1 MKFYATTLSFNG
13 TQTLN
18 TGCPFASGLMIFYS
32 PSSGFGGAYGFD
44 DFTFNTIWEG
54 GTNKWTITSMRSITH
69 TDGRCAI
76 FYIGTLYS

>member
-1 MKFYATTLSFNG
+1 MEFYTKTLNFNG

-18 TGCPFASGLMIFYS
+18 TECPFTSGLMIFYS

-44 DFTFNTIWEG
+44 DFTFHVIWEG
-54 GTNKWTITSMRSITH
+54 GTNKWNITSWSSITH
-69 TDGRCAI
+69 TGGRCAI